1 MTDTESNPL
10 TEIWTRDENN
20 WTIGYCITA
29 VRGLGMVTSFLFSFD
44 MCIHVNN
51 MSTQCHEL
59 VTNFHSWR
67 VTT

>member
-29 VRGLGMVTSFLFSFD
+29 MPGIGMVPLFYSLLI
-44 MCIHVNN
+44 CAY
-51 MSTQCHEL
+51 MSTRCQHNVMNLSRTFILEG
-59 VTNFHSWR
+59 TA
-67 VTT
+67 